1 MLHAP
6 LKGKEKKVRTYRQRA
21 RKEYVQVAK
30 KRKPNTKT
38 IRRGIRKQLQYVRR
52 NLGHIKE
59 LREKTSLYL
68 LDKRRYRNLL
78 VIQKLYEQQRYMYD
92 TKTHRVADRIVSIS
106 QPHVRPIVRGKEKAE
121 VEFGAKISVS
131 MVDGYAFLEKLSWD
145 AYNESTYLIDHI
157 QSYKRRCGHYPA
169 SLHVDRIYRNRENR
183 RYCKDKGIRISG
195 PPLGRPQK
203 DKKEHKKVLKEAR
216 FDERIRIAIEG
227 KFGNGKR
234 RYGWDRIMTK
244 LKDTSETAIGVT
256 VLVMNMEKIVRD
268 LLLRILSL
276 VKKLVQKR
284 NLDENYA

>member
-1 MLHAP
+1 
-6 LKGKEKKVRTYRQRA
+6 
-21 RKEYVQVAK
+21 
-30 KRKPNTKT
+30 
-38 IRRGIRKQLQYVRR
+38 
-52 NLGHIKE
+52 
-59 LREKTSLYL
+59 
-68 LDKRRYRNLL
+68 
-78 VIQKLYEQQRYMYD
+78 
-92 TKTHRVADRIVSIS
+92 
-106 QPHVRPIVRGKEKAE
+106 VRGKEKAE
-121 VEFGAKISVS
+121 VEFGAKVSVS
-131 MVDGYAFLEKLSWD
+131 MVDGCVFLERLSWD
-145 AYNESTYLIDHI
+145 AYNESKDLIDHI
-157 QSYKRRCGHYPA
+157 QSYKRRCGHYPE
-169 SLHVDRIYRNRENR
+169 SVHVDRIYRNRENR

-216 FDERIRIAIEG
+216 LDERIRIAIEG